1 MTAHP
6 HAVPPGLAVGAA
18 LGLVPL
24 GQQRNSVPRRGGL
37 RSLQTIAPH
46 CAACSREV
54 ENGLLSIRAI
64 YPVTLRAFLAR
75 SLSE

>member
-1 MTAHP
+1 MSMTAHP

-24 GQQRNSVPRRGGL
+24 RQQRNSVPRRGGL

-46 CAACSREV
+46 FAARF
-54 ENGLLSIRAI
+54 A
-64 YPVTLRAFLAR
+64 
-75 SLSE
+75 

>member
-24 GQQRNSVPRRGGL
+24 GQQRNSVHIEEDFARCRPSHLTMPR
-37 RSLQTIAPH
+37 TF
-46 CAACSREV
+46 REV

-64 YPVTLRAFLAR
+64 YFVTPRAFLAR

>member
-24 GQQRNSVPRRGGL
+24 GQQRNSVPHRGGL

-46 CAACSREV
+46 SAAYSREV
-54 ENGLLSIRAI
+54 ENGLRSIRAI
-64 YPVTLRAFLAR
+64 YLVTPRFARALTF
-75 SLSE
+75 